1 MILHK
6 YKGPLVASAVI
17 LSLSESAKNIQE
29 ARAIRIPE
37 APDPNTG
44 AASSVDTSP
53 SAVSSL
59 DPSPSAA
66 SSVDLPALARS
77 FPYRKPPM
85 AKSKADVG
93 TDTNSGLTD
102 LSTREV
108 DISQGDFDPE
118 LFHTSVDMFDPYSL
132 PGYLP
137 DGFIERAEEVSELAT
152 ILLQV
157 GLG

>member
-1 MILHK
+1 MLQLKK
-6 YKGPLVASAVI
+6 YQGPLVASAI
-17 LSLSESAKNIQE
+17 CLSLSESAKNVQQ
-29 ARAIRIPE
+29 ARAIRIPDSV
-37 APDPNTG
+37 APSQG
-44 AASSVDTSP
+44 
-53 SAVSSL
+53 
-59 DPSPSAA
+59 AA

-85 AKSKADVG
+85 CKAKADID

-102 LSTREV
+102 LSTRKV
-108 DISQGDFDPE
+108 DISEGDFDPE

-137 DGFIERAEEVSELAT
+137 DHFIERAEEVSELAKV
-152 ILLQV
+152 LLQI